1 MHERLGQR
9 QLNVGFC
16 LTVEGPCSTD
26 LRQDLAKYSAMRK
39 SPVALCPGKLGNN
52 KKSLTFGKPAD
63 SKSKKY
69 MRRLISSNVLF
80 ETW

>member
-9 QLNVGFC
+9 QLKVGFC

-26 LRQDLAKYSAMRK
+26 LRQDLAKYSATRK

-52 KKSLTFGKPAD
+52 KKSLTFGKD